1 MKRTSKAVTMLATL
15 GLFSGLLS
23 AGAPAALG
31 VAATVDV
38 QVGAPLFSEPQ
49 ANGAPA
55 DGDRFYAPALIVHK
69 GDTVTFDF
77 QGFHTATLLPANT
90 DADTWVDANALGL
103 GKPYSFIVPDPDEGA
118 AAVKINTAAI
128 FPSPLDCG
136 APTDPCPYDGSE
148 VVNSGIFDAS
158 DVQAQSFAFS
168 TRIDANPGAQFSFLC
183 LVHLGM
189 RQSLSVVA
197 DTETTTTQAEID
209 TYRDKKVTADA
220 RAAGKLHASLLAGT
234 SPSHGV
240 VDAYAGYDGPHFSL
254 LAFYPRKLSLTKGQ
268 TVRWHFDALVFEDHT
283 VTFPS
288 KKALKIAN
296 NSFIPVCDPDGDTGT
311 MPDEPSDPNATT
323 IDEVCPGGVT
333 QIEFAVD
340 PRFGGPAGNGVA
352 SSLKDFESSGIRG
365 SNLGISDPFE
375 LRFAKRTAKHAPFTY
390 ICMIHPFMRGK
401 VIVR

>member
-1 MKRTSKAVTMLATL
+1 MKRTRKGVTILATL
-15 GLFSGLLS
+15 GLFSALLAANAPMAS
-23 AGAPAALG
+23 A

-38 QVGAPLFSEPQ
+38 QVGAPLFAVPQ
-49 ANGAPA
+49 ANHAPA
-55 DGDRFYAPALIVHK
+55 DGDRFYAPALTVHK

-90 DADTWVDANALGL
+90 DADTWVDANAFGL

-118 AAVKINTAAI
+118 TAVKVNSAAI
-128 FPSPLDCG
+128 IPSPLDCG
-136 APTDPCPYDGSE
+136 APTDPCPYDGSG

-158 DVQAQSFAFS
+158 DIQAQTFSFS
-168 TRIDANPGAQFSFLC
+168 TRIDANPGAQFTFLC

-189 RQSLSVVA
+189 RQSVSVVA

-209 TYRDKKVTADA
+209 TYRDKKVVVDA
-220 RAAGKLHASLLAGT
+220 RQAGKLHASLLQGT
-234 SPSHGV
+234 PSSGGV

-254 LAFYPRKLSLTKGQ
+254 LAFYPRRIELTKGQ
-268 TVRWHFDALVFEDHT
+268 TVRWHFDALLFEDHT

-311 MPDEPSDPNATT
+311 MPDEPSDPTATT
-323 IDEVCPGGVT
+323 IDDVCPGGVT

-340 PRFGGPAGNGVA
+340 PRFGGPGGDGVA
-352 SSLKDFESSGIRG
+352 TGVKDFESSGIRG
-365 SNLGISDPFE
+365 SNLGLSDPFE
-375 LRFAKRTAKHAPFTY
+375 VRFAKRTQKHAPFTF
-390 ICMIHPFMRGK
+390 ICLIHPFMRGK
-401 VIVR
+401 VIVH